1 MALGHPNT
9 SKSTAIECALS
20 VIGRANIPLGGN
32 EIHIDVITFKNPIFI
47 YEQDIVSVHRYAVEG
62 TKWRFLA
69 GVANSPSQ
77 CWSQNRND
85 NDPNRQYT
93 LLIPYPVAFA
103 PL

>member
-1 MALGHPNT
+1 MLLGCMAMAMHYEHGVQSKKRIPLTMALGHPNT

-62 TKWRFLA
+62 TK
-69 GVANSPSQ
+69 
-77 CWSQNRND
+77 
-85 NDPNRQYT
+85 
-93 LLIPYPVAFA
+93 
-103 PL
+103 